1 MWGGMVASSKEKWPS
16 KETEQLERRQGG
28 RGAVGA
34 ECGAG
39 TPGTL
44 EAEPGGRAGGQA
56 GERARAEPARCQ
68 RGAGAA
74 SGRVRREAL
83 GESCRLLSVSVRG
96 G

>member
-56 GERARAEPARCQ
+56 GERAGEGGACKVPARCRGRVGTCAQ
-68 RGAGAA
+68 GGAG
-74 SGRVRREAL
+74 GKL
-83 GESCRLLSVSVRG
+83 
-96 G
+96 